1 MKSCSR
7 STSAGSRLLFF
18 LPFPGCGLRL
28 TFRRIVGRSHWSNIV
43 LHFGSGVRIFSRFL
57 LCGGGAWPCP
67 RSLWRRL
74 IAFFRLRKKTRTRHN
89 WSRRLRSPRSG
100 RTRRPCG
107 LWRANHTPGGTSE
120 PGLDLGGDRSAGADF
135 ARTGGSPRCVVLG
148 RRGGCRAKVGGE
160 PRKGASLRVVPAA
173 RPMPVVS
180 SAGGGK
186 SLLILP

>member
-1 MKSCSR
+1 M
-7 STSAGSRLLFF
+7 
-18 LPFPGCGLRL
+18 
-28 TFRRIVGRSHWSNIV
+28 

-74 IAFFRLRKKTRTRHN
+74 IAFFRLRKKTRTRYN

-107 LWRANHTPGGTSE
+107 LWRPAASKPYSRCGLCSHWRFASMWGSWTRRWMPCKSSHMPIPGWNCRWSSRWY
-120 PGLDLGGDRSAGADF
+120 RS
-135 ARTGGSPRCVVLG
+135 SQLWCYS
-148 RRGGCRAKVGGE
+148 RRLYL
-160 PRKGASLRVVPAA
+160 PSLRVVPAA

-180 SAGGGK
+180 SMTMVPAGGN
-186 SLLILP
+186 LF